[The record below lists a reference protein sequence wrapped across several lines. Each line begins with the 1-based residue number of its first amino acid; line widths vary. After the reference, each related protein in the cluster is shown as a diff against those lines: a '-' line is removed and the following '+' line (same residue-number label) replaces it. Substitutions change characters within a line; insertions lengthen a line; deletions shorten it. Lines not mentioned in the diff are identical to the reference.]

1 MGSFVV
7 SIYLLMMGVVKINL
21 KNIRNALTEINC
33 DANNYTI
40 ENEMEVETKAGI
52 YPDRITKKV
61 EGLGEISI
69 INLRGLNSEDNDL
82 ITLIPINSRIEVKII
97 HQDSPEYRNV
107 YRVFGKNVRG
117 NNEFAIGYSLKLISN
132 ETVQDISKDLYVQV
146 PNIKHITGAY
156 YLTGQSTGKIGYELT
171 GEGVLIDLQGL
182 SVDLDKLMFTQQR
195 ILLKVWQIVLIV
207 ILFILLIVIII
218 LLIIIIRRKKKK
230 DYSVH
235 EKI

>member
-1 MGSFVV
+1 M
-7 SIYLLMMGVVKINL
+7 
-21 KNIRNALTEINC
+21 
-33 DANNYTI
+33 
-40 ENEMEVETKAGI
+40 
-52 YPDRITKKV
+52 
-61 EGLGEISI
+61 
-69 INLRGLNSEDNDL
+69 
-82 ITLIPINSRIEVKII
+82 
-97 HQDSPEYRNV
+97 